1 MRPSEAAFDFGLR
14 HGSFLADRE
23 DFAIASLNV
32 FVDFLVEDEIFLL
45 FPVLRIF
52 EPAAGDRSR
61 LRFLGCDF
69 DVKFG
74 SSTSLV
80 DLVTCGVDCSVSVG
94 GSGASATTA
103 VFSMT
108 GRVLVSVL
116 EEADDIFKGWSFSG
130 LTGNA
135 LRDGST
141 KGEAIGRLLTEVGVT
156 GIEALGC

>member
-52 EPAAGDRSR
+52 KGLRFVSEGSCEPAAGDRSR
-61 LRFLGCDF
+61 LRFLGCGF
-69 DVKFG
+69 DVMFG

-80 DLVTCGVDCSVSVG
+80 DLVTCGVDCGVSVG
-94 GSGASATTA
+94 GSGARATTA

-108 GRVLVSVL
+108 GRVLISVL
-116 EEADDIFKGWSFSG
+116 EEADDIFKG
-130 LTGNA
+130 
-135 LRDGST
+135 
-141 KGEAIGRLLTEVGVT
+141 
-156 GIEALGC
+156 